1 MVPLKAN
8 STTIYLLVGY
18 FTNST
23 LTQSRMKIIFITGL
37 SFFALLFSWL
47 APKLVE
53 TTIPVCHNAAGNDM
67 SAMAADPA
75 FQRLHIAPFP
85 FTYRGTGG
93 MVKFSTTD
101 GQSASGFFLK
111 AEKPS
116 NKWLLVYQEWW
127 GLNDNIKQQAE
138 TFFNDLKDVNVLA
151 VDMYDGKV
159 ATEPAEAGKIMQSAS
174 QDRLTN
180 IMKGAIAYAGPN
192 AEFAS
197 VGWCFGGM
205 LSLKSAMLEGK
216 QAKGCVMY
224 YGRPEQD
231 VEKLKTLKTD
241 VLGIFGSQD
250 KSISPESVKT
260 FEENMQKAGE
270 KVTVKMYDAGHGFA
284 NPSNPVYNKEASADA
299 YKLALAYLKDKL
311 KA

>member
-1 MVPLKAN
+1 
-8 STTIYLLVGY
+8 
-18 FTNST
+18 
-23 LTQSRMKIIFITGL
+23 MKIIFITGL
-37 SFFALLFSWL
+37 SFFTSLFSYL
-47 APKLVE
+47 APKPAE
-53 TTIPVCHNAAGNDM
+53 TSIPVCHSAVGNDM

-75 FQRLHIAPFP
+75 FQRLHEAPLP
-85 FTYRGTGG
+85 FTYRGAGD
-93 MVKFSTTD
+93 MIKFATAD
-101 GQSASGFFLK
+101 GQSANGFLLK
-111 AEKPS
+111 AKKPS

-138 TFFNDLKDVNVLA
+138 TFYNDLNDVNVLA

-159 ATEPAEAGKIMQSAS
+159 ATEPAEAGKLMQGAN
-174 QDRLTN
+174 QARLES
-180 IMKGAIAYAGPN
+180 IMKGAIAYAGPK

-216 QAKGCVMY
+216 RAKGCVMY

-231 VEKLKTLKTD
+231 VEKLKTLSTD
-241 VLGIFGSQD
+241 VLGFFGSQD
-250 KSISPESVKT
+250 KGISPESVKL

-299 YKLALAYLKDKL
+299 YKLAVAYLKEKL

>member
-1 MVPLKAN
+1 
-8 STTIYLLVGY
+8 
-18 FTNST
+18 
-23 LTQSRMKIIFITGL
+23 MKIIFISGL
-37 SFFALLFSWL
+37 SFFTALFSWL
-47 APKLVE
+47 TPEPAM
-53 TTIPVCHNAAGNDM
+53 TSIPVCHNSVSNDM
-67 SAMAADPA
+67 AAMAGDPA
-75 FQRLHIAPFP
+75 FQRLHAAPVS
-85 FTYRGTGG
+85 FTYRGAGD
-93 MVKFSTTD
+93 MVKFPTAD
-101 GQSASGFFLK
+101 GQSANGFLLRAK
-111 AEKPS
+111 KPS

-138 TFFNDLKDVNVLA
+138 TYYNDLTDVNVLA

-159 ATEPAEAGKIMQSAS
+159 ATEAAEAGKLVQGA
-174 QDRLTN
+174 DKARLET
-180 IMKGAIAYAGPN
+180 IMKGAIAYAGPK

-205 LSLKSAMLEGK
+205 LSLKSAMLAGK
-216 QAKGCVMY
+216 QAKGCVIY

-231 VEKLKTLKTD
+231 VVKLKTLNTD

-250 KSISPESVKT
+250 KGISPESVKM
-260 FEENMQKAGE
+260 FEDNMQKAGE

-284 NPSNPVYNKEASADA
+284 NPSNPVYNKEATADA